1 MWDLPVLPGGGLALL
16 VLTLVELVPPVL
28 VRAGWRLPVLAG
40 VQWAGMRW
48 ARLARGVLL
57 RTLRVGGVR
66 NGTPL
71 CLAIWR
77 LTVRPLVEALRAVWS

>member
-40 VQWAGMRW
+40 VHWT
-48 ARLARGVLL
+48 GVH
-57 RTLRVGGVR
+57 
-66 NGTPL
+66 
-71 CLAIWR
+71 
-77 LTVRPLVEALRAVWS
+77 